1 MNRLSTLLCILA
13 LIVLLWY
20 VSRIVAEGFADSA
33 ASQAATDANANYAA
47 ILMYLQTQPPEKSV
61 KFIRDI
67 KQKFFTDTSNVKVP
81 IDYEHLA
88 QLPNGPVF

>member
-1 MNRLSTLLCILA
+1 MNLFPHGCWILIFVILIA
-13 LIVLLWY
+13 LFFF
-20 VSRIVAEGFADSA
+20 SRISADGFVDQ
-33 ASQAATDANANYAA
+33 ASTDANANYAA
-47 ILMYLQTQPPEKSV
+47 LLLYIQSQPPEKSV

-67 KQKFFTDTSNVKVP
+67 KQKFFTDASDVKVP